1 MGQKNVNH
9 GKNDDEVNAFD
20 SGMESIDAFKK
31 INYGMELV
39 VNKTGNQFE
48 SILVSTVD
56 PKRKRGDM
64 YELGQ
69 KNGFDVGLKMK
80 KKVGGESEKDPSIQ
94 EMDQNETGSSE
105 NRLLADAGFQ
115 ARRTL

>member
-1 MGQKNVNH
+1 MVNR
-9 GKNDDEVNAFD
+9 
-20 SGMESIDAFKK
+20 
-31 INYGMELV
+31 
-39 VNKTGNQFE
+39 TGNQFE
-48 SILVSTVD
+48 STLVSTVD

-80 KKVGGESEKDPSIQ
+80 KKVSGESEKDLSFQ
-94 EMDQNETGSSE
+94 EMDPDETGSSE
-105 NRLLADAGFQ
+105 NGLLGDAGFQ